1 MYSLIGA
8 ITLFLILVTFHE
20 YGHYSVARYFKIKI
34 LKFSIGF
41 GPDLLNWKNKD
52 NIKFSL
58 SAIPFGGYVAFH
70 DPADT
75 QNYNKLS
82 SEEKNYVL
90 ANRPALERSLVVLA
104 GPIYNFILAFFVFT
118 IVGFF
123 IPKQSDTVSA
133 QIAEINEKNFYEVV
147 AVNNVEINT
156 VQELEVGLLDLTGY
170 SGNIEIQLFDY
181 TNQKEITLNKEVKN
195 LKFSEGQSPSSYFG
209 IVPYADFEP
218 RINIIQ
224 SDSIAEKIG
233 FKSGDVIKTI
243 FQEDIK
249 SMYQATTLLNTV
261 GRQIPITVT
270 RDEKDIQL
278 TLPSKQSGEAYG
290 LGLGPEGNSLSTSLY
305 FGYSQTIFWIENT
318 FKFLF
323 KTLNG
328 TMGVENLS
336 GPVGIAKVAGDSLVS
351 GLIPFLLLLG
361 ILSISLGAFN
371 LLPLPMLDGGQ
382 FLFILV
388 EKLKGSP
395 ISLKLK
401 ATLMNLS
408 FILILTLFVFV
419 MVNDIA
425 RII

>member
-52 NIKFSL
+52 SIKFSL

-75 QNYNKLS
+75 ANYNKLS
-82 SEEKNYVL
+82 QTEKNYVL

-104 GPIYNFILAFFVFT
+104 GPIYNFILAFFIFT
-118 IVGFF
+118 IVGLF

-133 QIAEINEKNFYEVV
+133 QLAELNTENFYEVV
-147 AVNNVEINT
+147 AINDTEINT
-156 VQELEVGLLDLTGY
+156 VQGLEVKLLDLTGY
-170 SGNIEIQLFDY
+170 SGNVEIELFDY
-181 TNQKEITLNKEVKN
+181 TNQKEITLIKEVKD
-195 LKFSEGQSPSSYFG
+195 LKFTEGQSPSSYFG
-209 IVPYADFEP
+209 MKPYADFEP
-218 RINIIQ
+218 RINVIQ
-224 SDSIAEKIG
+224 SDSTAEKIG
-233 FKSGDVIKTI
+233 FKSGDIIKTI

-249 SMYQATTLLNTV
+249 SMYQATSLLNTV
-261 GRQIPITVT
+261 GRQIPVVVS
-270 RDEKDIQL
+270 RDKKDIQL
-278 TLPSKQSGEAYG
+278 TLPAKQSDEAYG
-290 LGLGPEGNSLSTSLY
+290 LGLGPEGNSLSSSII
-305 FGYSQTIFWIENT
+305 FGFNQTIFWIENT

-328 TMGVENLS
+328 TMGFENLS

-419 MVNDIA
+419 MMNDIA

>member
-75 QNYNKLS
+75 ANYNKLS
-82 SEEKNYVL
+82 KTEKNYVL

-104 GPIYNFILAFFVFT
+104 GPIYNFILAFFIFT
-118 IVGFF
+118 IVGLF

-133 QIAEINEKNFYEVV
+133 QLAELNTENFYEVV
-147 AVNNVEINT
+147 AINDTEINT
-156 VQELEVGLLDLTGY
+156 VQGLEVKLLDLTGY
-170 SGNIEIQLFDY
+170 SGNVEIELFDY
-181 TNQKEITLNKEVKN
+181 TNQKEITLTKEVKD
-195 LKFSEGQSPSSYFG
+195 LKFTEGQSPSSYFG
-209 IVPYADFEP
+209 MKPYADFEP
-218 RINIIQ
+218 RINVIQ
-224 SDSIAEKIG
+224 SDSTAESIG
-233 FKSGDVIKTI
+233 FKSGDIIKTI

-249 SMYQATTLLNTV
+249 SMYQATSLLNTV
-261 GRQIPITVT
+261 GRQIPVVVS
-270 RDEKDIQL
+270 RDKKDIQL
-278 TLPSKQSGEAYG
+278 TLPAKQSDEAYG
-290 LGLGPEGNSLSTSLY
+290 LGLGPEGNSLSSSII
-305 FGYSQTIFWIENT
+305 FGFNQTIFWIENT

-328 TMGVENLS
+328 TMGFENLS

-395 ISLKLK
+395 ISMKLK

-408 FILILTLFVFV
+408 FLLILTLFIFV
-419 MVNDIA
+419 MMNDIA

>member
-82 SEEKNYVL
+82 PKEKNYVL
-90 ANRPALERSLVVLA
+90 ANRPALEKSLVVLA
-104 GPIYNFILAFFVFT
+104 GPIYNFLLAFFVFT

-133 QIAEINEKNFYEVV
+133 QIEELNTKNFYEVV
-147 AVNNVEINT
+147 ALNDKEINT
-156 VQELEVGLLDLTGY
+156 VQGLEVGLLDLTGY
-170 SGNIEIQLFDY
+170 SGNVELELFDY
-181 TNQKEITLNKEVKN
+181 TNQKEIRLIKEVN
-195 LKFSEGQSPSSYFG
+195 DLKFAEGQSPSSYFG

-218 RINIIQ
+218 RINVIQ
-224 SDSIAEKIG
+224 ENSTAEKIG
-233 FKSGDVIKTI
+233 FKSGDIIKKI
-243 FQEDIK
+243 FQQDIK
-249 SMYQATTLLNTV
+249 SMYQATSLLNTV
-261 GRQIPITVT
+261 GRQIPVVIS
-270 RDEKDIQL
+270 RDKKDIQL
-278 TLPSKQSGEAYG
+278 TLPSKQNGDTYG
-290 LGLGPEGNSLSTSLY
+290 FGLGPEGNSLSSSIL
-305 FGYSQTIFWIENT
+305 FGLNQTIFWIENT

-328 TMGVENLS
+328 TMGFENLS

-395 ISLKLK
+395 ISMKLK

-408 FILILTLFVFV
+408 FLLILTLFIFV
-419 MVNDIA
+419 MINDIA